1 MSSGCSLI
9 NESNYAEYD
18 AKYNIS
24 NANSKVPGSC
34 INPDGKSYRGNGNG
48 VTGCSQNEFACYA
61 NHTLSKQRKQLDS
74 NLAEI
79 YQPQNSR
86 IATLDSNYHATML
99 TGVIWAMLGTTVL
112 YYAFTKI

>member
-9 NESNYAEYD
+9 NESNYASYD
-18 AKYNIS
+18 SKYNT
-24 NANSKVPGSC
+24 ANGSC
-34 INPDGKSYRGNGNG
+34 IDRNDKSYIAGN
-48 VTGCSQNEFACYA
+48 GCSQDEFACYA
-61 NHTLSKQRKQLDS
+61 NYTLSKQRKQLDS
-74 NLAEI
+74 NMAEI

-86 IATLDSNYHATML
+86 IATLDSNYHTTML

>member
-9 NESNYAEYD
+9 NKSNYATY
-18 AKYNIS
+18 
-24 NANSKVPGSC
+24 
-34 INPDGKSYRGNGNG
+34 DGKYSTDSKRIGTCIDSKRLVYKGGTDCNED
-48 VTGCSQNEFACYA
+48 EFACYA
-61 NHTLSKQRKQLDS
+61 NHKLTRMRNRLDS
-74 NLAEI
+74 NLEEI

-86 IATLDSNYHATML
+86 ISIYESNYQTTML

>member
-9 NESNYAEYD
+9 NESNYASYD
-18 AKYNIS
+18 NKYNT
-24 NANSKVPGSC
+24 ANGSC
-34 INPDGKSYRGNGNG
+34 IKRDDKSYIGGN
-48 VTGCSQNEFACYA
+48 GCSQDEFACYA
-61 NHTLSKQRKQLDS
+61 NYNLSKMRNNLDS
-74 NLAEI
+74 NMAEI

-86 IATLDSNYHATML
+86 IATLDSNYHTTML

>member
-9 NESNYAEYD
+9 NESNYATYD
-18 AKYNIS
+18 AKYNTYA
-24 NANSKVPGSC
+24 ANGKQLGSC
-34 INPDGKSYRGNGNG
+34 IDGTTSKYTQNNGCN
-48 VTGCSQNEFACYA
+48 QDEFACYA
-61 NHTLSKQRKQLDS
+61 NYNLSKMRNKLDS
-74 NLAEI
+74 NLTEI

-86 IATLDSNYHATML
+86 IATFDSNYHTTML